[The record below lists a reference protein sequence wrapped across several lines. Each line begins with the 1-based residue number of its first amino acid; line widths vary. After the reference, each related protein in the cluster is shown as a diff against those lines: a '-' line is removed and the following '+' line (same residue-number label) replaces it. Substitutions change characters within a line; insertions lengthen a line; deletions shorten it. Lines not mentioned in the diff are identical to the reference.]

1 MFLLLQKKLVACSFI
16 LAFILLTGCTSY
28 QNVPYLQNST
38 EVDLSAS
45 RTLYDARIMPKDVLT
60 ITVNC
65 PEDPTAATAFNLV
78 TQTNEVETTTRMSTQ
93 RALQTYLVSNEGYID
108 FPLLGRLQ
116 VMGLTKTQ
124 LEDYIADRITGTYLR
139 NRPVVTVN
147 MANYRVSVFGEV
159 SKPGTYTVSNGKVN
173 IFQALSLAGD
183 MTIYGCRDNVKLI
196 REDADGLKSIVEL
209 NLNDAN
215 VINSP
220 YYQLQQNDMVYVTP
234 NRTKA
239 KNSGIGSETSLWF
252 TSASILVSLAS
263 LLYNILD

>member
-1 MFLLLQKKLVACSFI
+1 MRHNKTCLAGTLAALL
-16 LAFILLTGCTSY
+16 ILLSACTSY
-28 QNVPYLQNST
+28 RHVPYMQNSAD
-38 EVDLSAS
+38 VDLSSS
-45 RTLYDARIMPKDVLT
+45 RSLYDARIMPKDVLT

-78 TQTNEVETTTRMSTQ
+78 TQTNDVETTTRMSTQ
-93 RALQTYLVSNEGYID
+93 RALQTYLVSNDGYIE
-108 FPLLGRLQ
+108 FPLLGRIQ
-116 VMGLTKTQ
+116 VLGLTKTQ
-124 LEDYIADRITGTYLR
+124 LEDYIANRITGTYLR
-139 NRPVVTVN
+139 NRPIVTVN
-147 MANYRVSVFGEV
+147 MANYRVSIFGEV

-183 MTIYGCRDNVKLI
+183 MTIYGCRDNVKLV
-196 REDADGLKSIVEL
+196 REDATGLKTIVEL
-209 NLNDAN
+209 DLNDAN
-215 VINSP
+215 IINSP

-234 NRTKA
+234 NKTKA

>member
-1 MFLLLQKKLVACSFI
+1 MFFPLKKS
-16 LAFILLTGCTSY
+16 LATGAFALTLALLTGCTSY
-28 QNVPYLQNST
+28 RDVPYLQNSS

-45 RTLYDARIMPKDVLT
+45 KTLYDARIMPKDVLT

-65 PEDPTAATAFNLV
+65 PEDPSAATAFNLV
-78 TQTNEVETTTRMSTQ
+78 TQTNDVETTTRMSTQ
-93 RALQTYLVSNEGYID
+93 RALQTYLVSNDGYID
-108 FPLLGRLQ
+108 FPLLGRIPVLG
-116 VMGLTKTQ
+116 MTKTE
-124 LEDYIADRITGTYLR
+124 LEDHIAERITGTYFR
-139 NRPVVTVN
+139 NRPIVTVN
-147 MANYRVSVFGEV
+147 MANYRISVFGEV

-183 MTIYGCRDNVKLI
+183 MTIYGRRENVKLI
-196 REDADGLKSIVEL
+196 REDADGLKTIIEM

-215 VINSP
+215 IINSP

-234 NRTKA
+234 NKTKA
-239 KNSGIGSETSLWF
+239 KNSGIGSETTLWF

>member
-1 MFLLLQKKLVACSFI
+1 MRHNKTCLPGTLAALL
-16 LAFILLTGCTSY
+16 ILLSACTSY
-28 QNVPYLQNST
+28 RHVPYMQNSAD
-38 EVDLSAS
+38 VDLSSS
-45 RTLYDARIMPKDVLT
+45 RSLYDARIMPKDVLT

-78 TQTNEVETTTRMSTQ
+78 TQTNDVETTTRMSTQ
-93 RALQTYLVSNEGYID
+93 RALQTYLVSNDGYIE
-108 FPLLGRLQ
+108 FPLLGRIQ
-116 VMGLTKTQ
+116 VLGLTKTQ
-124 LEDYIADRITGTYLR
+124 LEDYIANRITGTYLR
-139 NRPVVTVN
+139 NRPIVTVN
-147 MANYRVSVFGEV
+147 MANYRVSIFGEV

-183 MTIYGCRDNVKLI
+183 MTIYGCRDNVKLV
-196 REDADGLKSIVEL
+196 REDATGLKTIVEL
-209 NLNDAN
+209 DLNDAN
-215 VINSP
+215 IINSP

-234 NRTKA
+234 NKTKA

>member
-1 MFLLLQKKLVACSFI
+1 MRHNKTCLPGTLAALL
-16 LAFILLTGCTSY
+16 ILLSACTSY
-28 QNVPYLQNST
+28 RHVPYMQNSAD
-38 EVDLSAS
+38 VDLSSS
-45 RTLYDARIMPKDVLT
+45 RSLYDARIMPKDVLT

-78 TQTNEVETTTRMSTQ
+78 TQTNDVETTTRISTQ
-93 RALQTYLVSNEGYID
+93 RALQTYLVSNDGYIE
-108 FPLLGRLQ
+108 FPLLGRIQ
-116 VMGLTKTQ
+116 VLGLTKTQ
-124 LEDYIADRITGTYLR
+124 LEDYIANRITGTYLR
-139 NRPVVTVN
+139 NRPIVTVN
-147 MANYRVSVFGEV
+147 MANYRVSIFGEV

-183 MTIYGCRDNVKLI
+183 MTIYGCRDNVKLV
-196 REDADGLKSIVEL
+196 REDATGLKTIVEL
-209 NLNDAN
+209 DLNDAN
-215 VINSP
+215 IINSP

-234 NRTKA
+234 NKTKA